1 MLAYLPIGKIVG
13 VHGIRGNLR
22 LLYFSG
28 PGTFPYEKIY
38 LKETD
43 GTCSCYKIRSLI
55 TLKGT
60 VAVRLEGIDSRE
72 AAQAFVGREVF
83 YPEGELPPPEEGAYY
98 WKDLVG
104 LSVVAPETATP
115 GTVGEIVETGAA
127 DVLKIHINGRE
138 ILIPFSSRWIETVQI
153 AKKRLVLKKGALEY
167 FDVH

>member
-1 MLAYLPIGKIVG
+1 LAYLPIGKIVG

-22 LLYFSG
+22 LLYFSDL
-28 PGTFPYEKIY
+28 GTFPYEEIY

-43 GTCSCYKIRSLI
+43 GTYSCYKITSLI

-60 VAVRLEGIDSRE
+60 VAVRLEGVNSRE
-72 AAQAFVGREVF
+72 TAQAFVGREVF
-83 YPEGELPPPEEGAYY
+83 YPEEELPDPEEGVYY

-115 GTVGEIVETGAA
+115 GIIEKVVETGAT
-127 DVLKIHINGRE
+127 DVLEIHIDGRE
-138 ILIPFSSRWIETVQI
+138 ILIPFSSRWIDTVQV
-153 AKKRLVLKKGALEY
+153 AKKRLVLKKGVLEY